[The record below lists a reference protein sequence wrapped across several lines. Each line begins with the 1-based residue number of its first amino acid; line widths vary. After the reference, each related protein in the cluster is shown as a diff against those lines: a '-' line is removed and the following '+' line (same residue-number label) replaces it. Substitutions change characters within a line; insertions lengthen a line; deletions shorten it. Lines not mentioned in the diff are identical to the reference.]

1 MLFHYSVRENDCLIC
16 LQIFADVIERHFR
29 HFICGHCQNSFLP
42 SAKNRTA
49 ENQFYKSNPIYTVL
63 REKDGWIQVRHIS
76 LNSGITGWFKKN
88 TVQAYASGKKNFL
101 NDEIA
106 WTQENGTEFIV
117 RPSDGAILT
126 PIAKGDSVL
135 NATAS
140 GNIWNMA
147 NSPAEFIKENLK
159 LDASS
164 VPNTS
169 SVNNSIVQN
178 FENITFSM
186 PNVHGY
192 NELLSEMQRD
202 PKFEKFILSM
212 TIDQLAGKSKL
223 AKGKSI
229 R

>member
-1 MLFHYSVRENDCLIC
+1 M
-16 LQIFADVIERHFR
+16 
-29 HFICGHCQNSFLP
+29 
-42 SAKNRTA
+42 
-49 ENQFYKSNPIYTVL
+49 
-63 REKDGWIQVRHIS
+63 
-76 LNSGITGWFKKN
+76 
-88 TVQAYASGKKNFL
+88 
-101 NDEIA
+101 
-106 WTQENGTEFIV
+106 
-117 RPSDGAILT
+117 
-126 PIAKGDSVL
+126 L
-135 NATAS
+135 NAQAS
-140 GNIWNMA
+140 DNLWNMT

-169 SVNNSIVQN
+169 NVNNSIVQN

-192 NELLSEMQRD
+192 NDLLREMHSD

-212 TIDQLAGKSKL
+212 TIDQIAGRSKL